1 MVLKNLIK
9 ARKGHAEP
17 LSENAQLVDSGL
29 LTGFE
34 ALPTVEVVL
43 LPLARVPPG
52 ATSTVLPLIDPLT
65 TRVLPALTVVAPV

>member
-34 ALPTVEVVL
+34 ALPTVVL
-43 LPLARVPPG
+43 VLDKRTLRLRILPRRRCSISRAG
-52 ATSTVLPLIDPLT
+52 N
-65 TRVLPALTVVAPV
+65 